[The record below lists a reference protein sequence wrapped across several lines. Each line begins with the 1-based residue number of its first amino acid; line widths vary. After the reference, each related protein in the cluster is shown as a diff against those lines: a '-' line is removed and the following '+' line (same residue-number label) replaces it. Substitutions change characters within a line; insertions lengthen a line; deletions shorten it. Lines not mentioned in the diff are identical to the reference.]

1 MRGDAKL
8 LRGLGDHLCSLVVH
22 PQRGVIV
29 LIDEHLKC
37 LEQTENSLLADLAA
51 TADAIFLRHTR
62 SMYPTECCSSM
73 PIKADSPWA
82 PPVCC
87 RCLPL
92 PSATRG
98 PSSSMSS
105 LTLVGSN

>member
-51 TADAIFLRHTR
+51 TADAIFLRAHVQQR
-62 SMYPTECCSSM
+62 IADQLFPADQDAGRLRPANILAATESHHVEAYRWT
-73 PIKADSPWA
+73 I
-82 PPVCC
+82 
-87 RCLPL
+87 
-92 PSATRG
+92 
-98 PSSSMSS
+98 
-105 LTLVGSN
+105 